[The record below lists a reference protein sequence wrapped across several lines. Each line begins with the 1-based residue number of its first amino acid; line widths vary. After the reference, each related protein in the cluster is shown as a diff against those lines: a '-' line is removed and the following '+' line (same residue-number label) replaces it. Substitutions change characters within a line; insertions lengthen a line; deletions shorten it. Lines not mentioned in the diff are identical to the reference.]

1 VTKVAMVTGGGTGI
15 GRAVALALARDGFA
29 VVIGGRRGQPLERV
43 AAEARSEQLE
53 VVPVEVDVRNP
64 SSVTAMFARVKEL
77 YGRLDL
83 LFNNAGANV
92 RAVPLEELTFE
103 AWQTVIETNI
113 TGAFLCTQ

>member
-1 VTKVAMVTGGGTGI
+1 MFVTRVAVVPGGGTGI
-15 GRAVALALARDGFA
+15 GRAVALALARDDFA

-43 AAEARSEQLE
+43 AAEARREQLE
-53 VVPVEVDVRNP
+53 GVPVGEEVRDLRP
-64 SSVTAMFARVKEL
+64 GGARFARVKEL

-103 AWQTVIETNI
+103 AWQTV
-113 TGAFLCTQ
+113 